1 MFRKAFLAFA
11 TPEQMLTNPLPT
23 ETCITVIAMPL
34 DVTRCFQ
41 TYKVSCSASGGG
53 VSEVLTEEAGTGV
66 GDNYLAGFHARAVAW
81 GPAGFA

>member
-53 VSEVLTEEAGTGV
+53 VSEAGTGV
-66 GDNYLAGFHARAVAW
+66 GDNYLAGFYARAVAW